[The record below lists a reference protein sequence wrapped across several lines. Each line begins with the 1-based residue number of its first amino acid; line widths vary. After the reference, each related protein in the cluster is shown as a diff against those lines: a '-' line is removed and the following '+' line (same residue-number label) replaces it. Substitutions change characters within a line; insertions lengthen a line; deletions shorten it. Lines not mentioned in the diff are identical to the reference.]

1 MFIYRVIRGI
11 NRLDNHHYNHMLSSK
26 REDAAE
32 SDRKVDYAAMGRAE
46 TILDLNG
53 LKYRI
58 PQKLSSAVSRS
69 YKKEFSIK
77 GNHGA
82 GDVITFDLNTG
93 SNYVDPESAMLSF
106 KVDITTTAPGEGDPH
121 YYTWAGNMGGAAII
135 DEIRIISKNG
145 VELDRVQD
153 AALLATVW
161 SNYNLSPESKAMVG
175 MANGYDDT
183 VAIATRGETVTNTAT
198 SFDTPLDVSIP
209 LKYICGFFR
218 PVVQGM
224 LMPAGLA
231 SGLRIE
237 ISLTNKLNQPFVSA
251 AGAKPTAFNVY
262 DAELLLQT
270 TMLNDSTASAL
281 MSESSSNGLEY
292 TFPSYYSTK
301 LNIAANATFS
311 TQINKAVSQGV
322 RAFLALQNPYVDDI
336 TSDKLISQDI
346 SNIETYQW
354 RVGQQYFPNQVVS
367 RKQQAYV
374 YAQDGM
380 LGLRNVELRP
390 NQVRYKDYFSGK
402 GVVATSLET
411 SARLNLSG
419 LMLNNSSVLAIEG
432 TLGAAAG
439 GARGSLFL
447 EFVAV
452 ARTALNRTQ
461 LKI

>member
-1 MFIYRVIRGI
+1 
-11 NRLDNHHYNHMLSSK
+11 MLSSK

-69 YKKEFSIK
+69 YKKEYSIK
-77 GNHGA
+77 GTHA
-82 GDVITFDLNTG
+82 PGDVLTFDLNTG
-93 SNYVDPESAMLSF
+93 SNYVDPETAMLSF
-106 KVDITTTAPGEGDPH
+106 KFQMTCPAQGADRT
-121 YYTWAGNMGGAAII
+121 YTWSGNMGAAAVIQ
-135 DEIRIISKNG
+135 EIRIISKNG

-153 AALLATVW
+153 TNLLATVW

-175 MANGYDDT
+175 MANGY
-183 VAIATRGETVTNTAT
+183 ATNAPSSLAAT
-198 SFDTPLDVSIP
+198 SLTTPLEVSIP

-218 PVVQGM
+218 PVIQGM
-224 LMPAGLA
+224 LIPAGLA

-237 ISLTNKLNQPFVSA
+237 IALVSDEA
-251 AGAKPTAFNVY
+251 IPLVGSAGAQTPTTFNVY

-281 MSESSSNGLEY
+281 MAESSSNGLEY
-292 TFPSYYSTK
+292 TFPSYYSTR
-301 LNIAANATFS
+301 LNIAAGATFS
-311 TQINKAVSQGV
+311 NQVNKAVSQGV
-322 RAFLALQNPYVDDI
+322 RAFLVLQQATAFAI
-336 TSDKLISQDI
+336 TEDKLASQAM
-346 SNIETYQW
+346 SNVASYQF
-354 RVGQQYFPNQVVS
+354 RVGQQYYPQSVVNRVS
-367 RKQQAYV
+367 QYYT

-380 LGLRNVELRP
+380 LGLRKVEQQP
-390 NQVRYKDYFSGK
+390 NQVTYNEYTKPFGK
-402 GVVATSLET
+402 GVIATSLET
-411 SARLNLSG
+411 SSRLNLSG

-432 TLGAAAG
+432 TIGGTAAKG
-439 GARGSLFL
+439 TLFL